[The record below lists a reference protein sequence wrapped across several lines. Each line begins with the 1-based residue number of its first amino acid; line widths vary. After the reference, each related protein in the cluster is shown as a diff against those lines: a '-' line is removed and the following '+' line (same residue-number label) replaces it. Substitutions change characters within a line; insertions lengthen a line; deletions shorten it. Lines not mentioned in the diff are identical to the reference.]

1 MKKYLVIALLLA
13 ATVICS
19 PLFAEDAYK
28 YSGIKTADAI
38 IANGP
43 GVFRG
48 LIITPDGTNSC
59 VVALHDSL
67 DNSGAKIV
75 PDFTVAAGESNS
87 AGGLWPFPVSF
98 STALYADMTSS
109 GCKYEVYGNS
119 GLWQ

>member
-1 MKKYLVIALLLA
+1 MKKYIVALLVVLVMA
-13 ATVICS
+13 SFVC
-19 PLFAEDAYK
+19 AEDAYK

-38 IANGP
+38 IAKGP

-67 DNSGAKIV
+67 DNSGAKVV
-75 PDFTVAAGESNS
+75 PDFTVGAGVTDS
-87 AGGLWPFPVSF
+87 AGGLWPFSVSF
-98 STALYADMTSS
+98 NTALYADMTSS
-109 GCKYEVYGNS
+109 GCKFEVYGNS